1 MDTIMA
7 NLKAAIDFIK
17 DLFDYIISFFA
28 GFGGNA
34 DAGAEDTTV

>member
-1 MDTIMA
+1 MDTIIA
-7 NLKAAIDFIK
+7 NFKAAIDFIK
-17 DLFDYIISFFA
+17 GLFDYIMSFFA